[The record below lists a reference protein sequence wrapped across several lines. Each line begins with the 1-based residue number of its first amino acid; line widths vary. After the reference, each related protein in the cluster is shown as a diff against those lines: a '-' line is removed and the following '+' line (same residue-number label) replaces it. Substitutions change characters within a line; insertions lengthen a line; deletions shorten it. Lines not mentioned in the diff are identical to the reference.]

1 MLAVMP
7 YATADDG
14 SGGAR
19 LESVARTALAAYDLP
34 GTPALRPLAFG
45 LNATFEVRAA
55 SKRYVLR
62 VHRTGY
68 RTADQ
73 IRSELEFV
81 RTIGTELAGDPAVP
95 EPVPDREGALVV
107 ETEYDGERRYCDLLS
122 WLGGRVHSV
131 GDGLDDAGV
140 WALGR
145 ALGRLHNAGAAFR
158 PSAGFALPR
167 WDADGMFDP
176 AASPFRPTLA
186 VEDVL
191 TPADRAQ
198 FAEIA
203 ARTQTAFDAL
213 GRGEDAY
220 GITHIDY
227 ILGNCFLRR
236 GTEGWN
242 VSVFDFD
249 DCGWGYFVY
258 DLVPLLGNLAG
269 YPGPVR
275 DNPAYPDLRDAYLA
289 GYRSARPLPTEWER
303 LVPLMLAARNANH
316 CLLTARPDVSGTPAD
331 DAAWRMDLARRC
343 LELPV

>member
-1 MLAVMP
+1 M
-7 YATADDG
+7 
-14 SGGAR
+14 AR
-19 LESVARTALAAYDLP
+19 IALAAYDLP
-34 GTPALRPLAFG
+34 GEPALRPLAFG

-55 SKRYVLR
+55 SMRYVLR
-62 VHRTGY
+62 VYRTGY

-73 IRSELEFV
+73 IRSELQFLL
-81 RTIGTELAGDPAVP
+81 TIGTELADDPAVP
-95 EPVPDREGALVV
+95 EPIPDREGALVV
-107 ETEYDGERRYCDLLS
+107 ETNYGGERRYCDLLS
-122 WLGGRVHSV
+122 WLDGPAHSAA
-131 GDGLDDAGV
+131 DGLDDAAV

-186 VEDVL
+186 LEDIL

-203 ARTQTAFDAL
+203 SRTQTTFDVL
-213 GRGEDAY
+213 GRGEDVY

-227 ILGNCFLRR
+227 ILGNCFLSRR
-236 GTEGWN
+236 AGGWN

-249 DCGWGYFVY
+249 DCGWG
-258 DLVPLLGNLAG
+258 
-269 YPGPVR
+269 
-275 DNPAYPDLRDAYLA
+275 
-289 GYRSARPLPTEWER
+289 
-303 LVPLMLAARNANH
+303 RNANH
-316 CLLTARPDVSGTPAD
+316 CLLTARPDVSETPAD
-331 DAAWRMDLARRC
+331 DAVWRMDVARRC